1 VAVYS
6 FIKPYTAGN
15 GGGGKKRKK
24 YVVHEGYNMD
34 GFFEAEKN
42 KRTTQV

>member
-1 VAVYS
+1 MAVQFYQ
-6 FIKPYTAGN
+6 TVEEN
-15 GGGGKKRKK
+15 GGGGKNRKK
-24 YVVHEGYNMD
+24 YVVHERYMD